1 MSLRRYFQH
10 RDGLPDANGP
20 LATVVPSRAIANA
33 NKEVGKVLNEA
44 TSKKRGQYRRLAL
57 YKEL

>member
-44 TSKKRGQYRRLAL
+44 TSKKRGQL
-57 YKEL
+57 YNEL